1 LRGGEISVLA
11 QIVSTVDLY
20 DAVTSARPYRPALSP
35 EYAFTE
41 LRDEA
46 ARGLRD
52 PEMVEAFIDLARS
65 GELTRASS

>member
-1 LRGGEISVLA
+1 MLA

-20 DAVTSARPYRPALSP
+20 DAVTSARPYRPALAP

-46 ARGLRD
+46 TRGLRD
-52 PEMVEAFIDLARS
+52 PEMVEAFIDLALS
-65 GELTRASS
+65 GDLKQASS